1 MKVKILLFLLLIG
14 SGLNGQTFTNT
25 YTTMNVYFNNRPG
38 LKFPINTI
46 DTITYSIN
54 QVVCPTT
61 VNDTDGNI
69 YNVIQIGNQC
79 WMKENLKTSRYSNGM
94 AIPTG
99 LSDTDWTN
107 TTIGAFSDYNNDT
120 SLVAD
125 YGRLYNWYAVVD
137 TANVCPVGWHVPKQ
151 KDWDS
156 LYLYID
162 PSAQISSN
170 NVGSAQNSLVATSL
184 KETGLTHWAS
194 PNANATNYWRF
205 TALPGG
211 KRDYNG
217 VYSGLNYYG
226 YYWSSSVEPT
236 FGGGLY
242 RMLYYNSTVI
252 VLWSGS
258 ETFGASVRCLKD

>member
-1 MKVKILLFLLLIG
+1 MKIKILLFLLLIG
-14 SGLNGQTFTNT
+14 SGLNAQTFTNT

-120 SLVAD
+120 
-125 YGRLYNWYAVVD
+125 
-137 TANVCPVGWHVPKQ
+137 
-151 KDWDS
+151 
-156 LYLYID
+156 
-162 PSAQISSN
+162 
-170 NVGSAQNSLVATSL
+170 
-184 KETGLTHWAS
+184 
-194 PNANATNYWRF
+194 
-205 TALPGG
+205 
-211 KRDYNG
+211 
-217 VYSGLNYYG
+217 
-226 YYWSSSVEPT
+226 
-236 FGGGLY
+236 
-242 RMLYYNSTVI
+242 
-252 VLWSGS
+252 
-258 ETFGASVRCLKD
+258 